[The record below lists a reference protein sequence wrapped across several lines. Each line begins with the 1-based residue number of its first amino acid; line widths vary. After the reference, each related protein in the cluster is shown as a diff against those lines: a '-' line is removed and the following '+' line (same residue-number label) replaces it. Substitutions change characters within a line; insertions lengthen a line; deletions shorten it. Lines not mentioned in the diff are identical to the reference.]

1 MDNIAELIFKNQR
14 AQAEKLLKAGF
25 QKRGQQFV
33 QQQPL
38 LAAAFTLTVTVTLP
52 NTVIT
57 ELIDNETQQP
67 YTLHLIASN
76 TGNFV
81 AQVRQAY
88 TEALQTIAMHCFET
102 DVFQTDQAHLL
113 IQTIRKN
120 YGDELEF
127 LWKKFPD
134 NAIWRRADTKKWY
147 ALLMKISKRKLGLDS
162 DEIVTIT
169 DFRLTNKQ
177 RDRLIDNQ
185 TYFPGYHMNKQH
197 WFTIILDGSVS
208 DQDLLQYLQTSYELA
223 H

>member
-1 MDNIAELIFKNQR
+1 
-14 AQAEKLLKAGF
+14 
-25 QKRGQQFV
+25 
-33 QQQPL
+33 
-38 LAAAFTLTVTVTLP
+38 VTVTLP

-67 YTLHLIASN
+67 YTLHLTASN

-88 TEALQTIAMHCFET
+88 TEALQAIATHCFET

-134 NAIWRRADTKKWY
+134 NAIWRRSDTKKWY

-169 DFRLTNKQ
+169 DFRLTDKQ
-177 RDRLIDNQ
+177 REQLIDNQ

-197 WFTIILDGSVS
+197 WFTIILDGSVA